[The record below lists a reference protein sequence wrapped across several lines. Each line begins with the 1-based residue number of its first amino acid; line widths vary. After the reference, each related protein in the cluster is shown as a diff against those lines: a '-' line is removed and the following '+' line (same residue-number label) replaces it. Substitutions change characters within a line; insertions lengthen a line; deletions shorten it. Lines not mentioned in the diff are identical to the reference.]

1 MTGKID
7 QNRLKTEK
15 MKNFK
20 NLKKLKKKKKKITE
34 FTEFTI
40 HYSLKIFTEDIE
52 YMNCQLFVK
61 CQKVKHLNY

>member
-1 MTGKID
+1 MLKIII
-7 QNRLKTEK
+7 L
-15 MKNFK
+15 K
-20 NLKKLKKKKKKITE
+20 NLKKLKKKK

-40 HYSLKIFTEDIE
+40 HYLLKIFTEDIE

>member
-1 MTGKID
+1 MTQKTD

-15 MKNFK
+15 MKNLK
-20 NLKKLKKKKKKITE
+20 NLKKLKKKK

-61 CQKVKHLNY
+61 CQKVKHLNYWGG

>member
-1 MTGKID
+1 MTRKID

-15 MKNFK
+15 MKNLK
-20 NLKKLKKKKKKITE
+20 NLKKFKKKKFTE